1 MFRIPLNVSPFFWLF
16 ALLIG
21 WLNSKE
27 PAQIIIWVFIIFI
40 SILVHELGHALFGLL
55 FNQKV
60 RIEIAP
66 FGGVTLREG
75 PKLTLGKEF
84 LVVLAGPVFG
94 FSLFLLGFFT
104 LPYIKDEKSLFYFAL
119 HILML
124 VNLLWTLLNL
134 VPVIPLDGGHLL
146 RITME
151 KFFGFKGV
159 KGVHW
164 ISFVLAVLLTMLSFA
179 FGQLFI
185 GILFFML
192 AFSSYR
198 LLKNVNQMTVEDQD
212 FSLQE
217 QFEEAEKKL
226 IMGNKSE
233 ALKDFSKIRERT
245 QEGMIYNIATET
257 QAIMMLE
264 DVNLSLDK
272 KKEIYSLL
280 ISLPKLS
287 QELVPTLH
295 RLSFEV
301 SKFSK
306 VIELADEAFQLSPT
320 SETALISAMSYAKLS
335 QVKPAVG
342 WLECAL
348 SEADL
353 NPDEIIKK
361 KEFDSIRHSHE
372 FVNLFSGDL

>member
-1 MFRIPLNVSPFFWLF
+1 M
-16 ALLIG
+16 
-21 WLNSKE
+21 
-27 PAQIIIWVFIIFI
+27 QIQLMI
-40 SILVHELGHALFGLL
+40 
-55 FNQKV
+55 
-60 RIEIAP
+60 
-66 FGGVTLREG
+66 
-75 PKLTLGKEF
+75 
-84 LVVLAGPVFG
+84 
-94 FSLFLLGFFT
+94 FLLGFFT
-104 LPYIKDEKSLFYFAL
+104 LPHIKDQTSLLYFSL
-119 HILML
+119 NILML

-146 RITME
+146 RIVLE
-151 KFFGFKGV
+151 KLFGFKGV

-164 ISFVLAVLLTMLSFA
+164 VSFILAVLLTMLSFA
-179 FGQLFI
+179 FGQIFI

-233 ALKDFSKIRERT
+233 ALTDFSKIRQRT

-264 DVNLSLDK
+264 EVNLSLDK

-280 ISLPKLS
+280 VSLPKVS
-287 QELVPTLH
+287 QELIPSLH

-301 SKFSK
+301 SEYSK

-320 SETALISAMSYAKLS
+320 SETALISAMSYAKLL
-335 QVKPAVG
+335 QVKPAIG

-353 NPDEIIKK
+353 NPEEIIKK
-361 KEFDSIRHSHE
+361 KEFDSIRHNKE
-372 FVNLFSGDL
+372 FITLFSGDL

>member
-1 MFRIPLNVSPFFWLF
+1 MFKIPLNVSPFFWLF

-27 PAQIIIWVFIIFI
+27 PAQIVIWVFIIFI
-40 SILVHELGHALFGLL
+40 SILVHEMGHALFGLL
-55 FNQKV
+55 FKQKV

-66 FGGVTLREG
+66 FGGVTMREG

-104 LPYIKDEKSLFYFAL
+104 LPHIKDQTSLLYFSL
-119 HILML
+119 NILML

-146 RITME
+146 RIVLE
-151 KFFGFKGV
+151 KLFGFKGV

-164 ISFVLAVLLTMLSFA
+164 VSFILAVLLTMLSFA
-179 FGQLFI
+179 FGQIFI

-233 ALKDFSKIRERT
+233 ALTDFSKIRQRT

-264 DVNLSLDK
+264 EVNLSLDK

-280 ISLPKLS
+280 VSLPKVS
-287 QELVPTLH
+287 QELIPSLH

-301 SKFSK
+301 SEYSK
-306 VIELADEAFQLSPT
+306 VIELADEAFQLSPK
-320 SETALISAMSYAKLS
+320 S
-335 QVKPAVG
+335 
-342 WLECAL
+342 
-348 SEADL
+348 
-353 NPDEIIKK
+353 
-361 KEFDSIRHSHE
+361 
-372 FVNLFSGDL
+372 